1 MVTGIEQPLAPGVLL
16 LLACPLDGV
25 GRKFGGEV
33 LLEAAQDG
41 DDTWQHGRA
50 PWGSGWP
57 WTTTRLPVGP
67 PVLKM
72 LQSVQQAG
80 FVRQ

>member
-1 MVTGIEQPLAPGVLL
+1 MEDLEDEQVERGHGIEQPLAPGVFL

-41 DDTWQHGRA
+41 DDTWQHGVRPVNPTFKAAGGYAILFRA
-50 PWGSGWP
+50 P
-57 WTTTRLPVGP
+57 
-67 PVLKM
+67 
-72 LQSVQQAG
+72 A
-80 FVRQ
+80 